1 MVPELGW
8 YYPRFDDEMAV
19 KHLHEVIRV
28 FDRVPGYREEYLKN
42 SREIISKFLPEHERN
57 VKGYNDLIVKLFKKS

>member
-1 MVPELGW
+1 
-8 YYPRFDDEMAV
+8 MAV

-42 SREIISKFLPEHERN
+42 SREIISKFLPEHTRN
-57 VKGYNDLIVKLFKKS
+57 VKGYNDLIIKLFEKK